1 MDILIDLNLFL
12 KFFQVTQGSLYENF
26 FKRTLIFWPWSK
38 SCNCNYLNKISK
50 ISVFFFFT
58 LLGKIKKKQ
67 WIHCLRYTVHGPL
80 NMDFF
85 LHFSSLMLRPNM
97 YLFIRKNIY
106 FQIKRIPGQ
115 IFQMLNLPIP
125 TYAASTSSYDLTNIV
140 KSVFGVDI
148 FTLMFITM
156 LYILASLALVSIVLP
171 NIYFRLLLWADSSSQ
186 DVMASIY
193 DEYDDYDLDY
203 NLLY

>member
-1 MDILIDLNLFL
+1 MNLL
-12 KFFQVTQGSLYENF
+12 SEVYSALYPEYGFF
-26 FKRTLIFWPWSK
+26 
-38 SCNCNYLNKISK
+38 
-50 ISVFFFFT
+50 
-58 LLGKIKKKQ
+58 
-67 WIHCLRYTVHGPL
+67 
-80 NMDFF
+80 FF

-97 YLFIRKNIY
+97 YLFICKNIY

-115 IFQMLNLPIP
+115 LFQMLNLPIP

>member
-1 MDILIDLNLFL
+1 MNLL
-12 KFFQVTQGSLYENF
+12 SEVYSALYPDYGFFSQL
-26 FKRTLIFWPWSK
+26 
-38 SCNCNYLNKISK
+38 
-50 ISVFFFFT
+50 
-58 LLGKIKKKQ
+58 
-67 WIHCLRYTVHGPL
+67 
-80 NMDFF
+80 
-85 LHFSSLMLRPNM
+85 FSSLMLRPNM
-97 YLFIRKNIY
+97 YLFICKNIY

-115 IFQMLNLPIP
+115 LFQMLNLPIP

>member
-1 MDILIDLNLFL
+1 MH
-12 KFFQVTQGSLYENF
+12 LYPEYGF
-26 FKRTLIFWPWSK
+26 
-38 SCNCNYLNKISK
+38 
-50 ISVFFFFT
+50 
-58 LLGKIKKKQ
+58 
-67 WIHCLRYTVHGPL
+67 
-80 NMDFF
+80 FF

-97 YLFIRKNIY
+97 YLFICKNIY

-115 IFQMLNLPIP
+115 LFQMLNLPIP

>member
-1 MDILIDLNLFL
+1 MVMMSRRQTNQLTMAVRRGSVMATILILTLVTSPAVGMMPSNLSVMRLKRQITDEASGLRITDLWLKLLFDW
-12 KFFQVTQGSLYENF
+12 FPNF
-26 FKRTLIFWPWSK
+26 FP
-38 SCNCNYLNKISK
+38 
-50 ISVFFFFT
+50 
-58 LLGKIKKKQ
+58 GQ
-67 WIHCLRYTVHGPL
+67 
-80 NMDFF
+80 
-85 LHFSSLMLRPNM
+85 LMTTPV
-97 YLFIRKNIY
+97 LFMP
-106 FQIKRIPGQ
+106 QIKRIPGQ
-115 IFQMLNLPIP
+115 LFQMLNLPIP

>member
-1 MDILIDLNLFL
+1 MNLL
-12 KFFQVTQGSLYENF
+12 SEVYSALYPE
-26 FKRTLIFWPWSK
+26 
-38 SCNCNYLNKISK
+38 Y
-50 ISVFFFFT
+50 VF
-58 LLGKIKKKQ
+58 
-67 WIHCLRYTVHGPL
+67 
-80 NMDFF
+80 FF

-97 YLFIRKNIY
+97 YLFICKNIY

-115 IFQMLNLPIP
+115 LFQMLNLPIP

>member
-1 MDILIDLNLFL
+1 
-12 KFFQVTQGSLYENF
+12 
-26 FKRTLIFWPWSK
+26 
-38 SCNCNYLNKISK
+38 
-50 ISVFFFFT
+50 
-58 LLGKIKKKQ
+58 
-67 WIHCLRYTVHGPL
+67 
-80 NMDFF
+80 
-85 LHFSSLMLRPNM
+85 
-97 YLFIRKNIY
+97 
-106 FQIKRIPGQ
+106 
-115 IFQMLNLPIP
+115 MLNLPIP

>member
-1 MDILIDLNLFL
+1 MNLL
-12 KFFQVTQGSLYENF
+12 SEVYSALYPE
-26 FKRTLIFWPWSK
+26 
-38 SCNCNYLNKISK
+38 Y
-50 ISVFFFFT
+50 
-58 LLGKIKKKQ
+58 G
-67 WIHCLRYTVHGPL
+67 
-80 NMDFF
+80 FF

-97 YLFIRKNIY
+97 YLFICKNIY

-115 IFQMLNLPIP
+115 LFQMLNLPIP